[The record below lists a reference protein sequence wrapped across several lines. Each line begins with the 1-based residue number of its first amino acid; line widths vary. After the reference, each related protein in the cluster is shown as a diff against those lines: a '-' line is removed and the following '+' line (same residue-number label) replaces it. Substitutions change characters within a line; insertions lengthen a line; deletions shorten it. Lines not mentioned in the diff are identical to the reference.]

1 MANISHP
8 FGFRPSRYM
17 DSSAYNGQTQIYG
30 FSTSQANDAYKG
42 DLVQFDTANRSLSL
56 TDPYLPAL
64 PLVKPVVAA
73 LTTNSFRGII
83 AGFVAQ
89 PEFNMVATASL
100 GTMYRQASTQRYA
113 WVVED
118 WSVVFEV
125 EESTNSY
132 TSASSNGINK
142 VADIVYTAGS
152 QTTGIAQVK
161 IDSTTVSTGAV
172 KPFRIVR
179 YTEKPDNFNFT
190 SSDTNSRAHFDVIIN
205 NSDLFVQSSTGA

>member
-1 MANISHP
+1 MANVSHP

-17 DSSAYNGQTQIYG
+17 DSSAYNGQTQIYA

-42 DLVQFDTANRSLSL
+42 DLVQFDTANRSLAL
-56 TDPYLPAL
+56 TDSYLPAL

-73 LTTNSFRGII
+73 LTTNSFRGVI

-89 PEFNMVATASL
+89 PEFTMSATASL

-118 WSVVFEV
+118 WDVVFEV

-132 TSASSNGINK
+132 TSTSNNGINK
-142 VADIVYTAGS
+142 VADIVYTAGN

-161 IDSTTVSTGAV
+161 LDSTTVSTGAV
-172 KPFRIVR
+172 KPFRIIR

-190 SSDTNSRAHFDVIIN
+190 SSDTNSRAHFDVMIN
-205 NSDLFVQSSTGA
+205 NSDLFVQSSQGA